1 MNGRYT
7 PSKTQV
13 TLAEMRTLLAEYKK
27 SLNEANKA
35 LDESS
40 NALKLARKL
49 LVVKEVENRKLK
61 LIILRMTEGDGK
73 DDVDSR

>member
-13 TLAEMRTLLAEYKK
+13 TLTELKMLLTEHRKK
-27 SLNEANKA
+27 LNEASKA
-35 LDESS
+35 LEESTD
-40 NALKLARKL
+40 ALKLARKL
-49 LVVKEVENRKLK
+49 LIEKEEENRKLK

-73 DDVDSR
+73 DADSR

>member
-13 TLAEMRTLLAEYKK
+13 TLTELKMLLADYRKK
-27 SLNEANKA
+27 LNELSKA
-35 LDESS
+35 LDESAD
-40 NALKLARKL
+40 ALKLARNL
-49 LVVKEVENRKLK
+49 LIDKEEENRKLK

-73 DDVDSR
+73 DADSR

>member
-13 TLAEMRTLLAEYKK
+13 TLTELKMRLTEYRKK
-27 SLNEANKA
+27 LNEASKA
-35 LDESS
+35 LEESTD
-40 NALKLARKL
+40 ALKLARKL
-49 LVVKEVENRKLK
+49 LIEKEEENRKLK

-73 DDVDSR
+73 DADSR

>member
-13 TLAEMRTLLAEYKK
+13 TLAEYKK

-49 LVVKEVENRKLK
+49 LVEKEDENRKLK

>member
-13 TLAEMRTLLAEYKK
+13 TLTEMKTLLAEYKK
-27 SLNEANKA
+27 NLNEANKA
-35 LDESS
+35 LDEST

-49 LVVKEVENRKLK
+49 LVEKEDENRKLK
-61 LIILRMTEGDGK
+61 LIILRMTEGGEK
-73 DDVDSR
+73 NA

>member
-13 TLAEMRTLLAEYKK
+13 TLTEYRKK
-27 SLNEANKA
+27 LNEVSKA
-35 LDESS
+35 LDESAD
-40 NALKLARKL
+40 ALKLARNL
-49 LVVKEVENRKLK
+49 LIEKEEENRKLK

-73 DDVDSR
+73 DADSR